1 MKEGTRAR
9 GYEGTEG
16 HCRLRPRALLQ
27 QLFPP
32 VLTLLPSY
40 FPTFLPALL
49 LTLPACTA
57 LPTEAPPVA
66 DSTMVDVLLEM
77 HLAQARAE
85 RYSDVSSELLRDIL
99 ARHGL
104 DEEQFDEAMR
114 YYADHPQQYVSL
126 YDDVLDRLNAER
138 GSVEME
144 EE

>member
-1 MKEGTRAR
+1 
-9 GYEGTEG
+9 
-16 HCRLRPRALLQ
+16 
-27 QLFPP
+27 
-32 VLTLLPSY
+32 
-40 FPTFLPALL
+40 
-49 LTLPACTA
+49 
-57 LPTEAPPVA
+57 
-66 DSTMVDVLLEM
+66 MVDVLLEM